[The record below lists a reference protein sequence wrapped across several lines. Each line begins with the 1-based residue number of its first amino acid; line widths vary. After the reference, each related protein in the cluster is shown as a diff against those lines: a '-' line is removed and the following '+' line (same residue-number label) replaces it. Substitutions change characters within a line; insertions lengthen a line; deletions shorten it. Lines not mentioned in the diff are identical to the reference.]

1 MPEWYQAHQLSTSDR
16 AFVSTD
22 YLTRQLIAYIG
33 NKRRILGFLYR
44 IFRTLGERHRLTGFV
59 DPFAGSGAV
68 ARLARQMG
76 MEVSANDWEEYS
88 RVINS
93 AYLTNRPGDME
104 DLFQDRGG
112 LGKVLDTLNA
122 LEGPPKFPYISSHY
136 APRDTS
142 AADYRTERLFYTRE
156 NALYIDRVRERID
169 EWYPEEAAYR
179 SADRPAAGHQYI
191 GAGVS
196 AESRCSR
203 ARDILL
209 SLLLYEAAT
218 HVNTSGVFKAYHKGF
233 GGHGRDALSRI
244 MAPMRLEYP
253 VLHSSGS
260 AAEVEKMDAAA
271 FLAGRSADLCYLD
284 PPYTIH
290 QYGSNYHLLNTIA
303 LWDYL
308 PVDDRIGPD
317 GRLLRKGGIR
327 EDWIDT
333 RSDFCYART
342 APAALAEVM
351 QAVDARYVVLSY
363 NSEGVIT
370 IEELLDILSGFGR
383 IEINSLEYITF
394 RGGRQSIQRR
404 THNTEFQIVV
414 ERTAAWGKEKKIFSE
429 NVNAHDSV
437 VTIQENMQ
445 PILLAFRIQS
455 LLRGAFVPQ
464 RLQAGFPA
472 KDMHPQASDHS
483 PACQISLTGYGGG
496 TDLRTEQFY
505 RFLDVPSISELKE
518 IPPAE
523 LQTICS
529 RLQESVCAD
538 RQEELQVL
546 LDILLE
552 CTDPRRRDL
561 YQRRILHVLKK
572 FTHKKYL
579 RQWTAEM
586 TRLEEYVE
594 QRNGELEI
602 LRKGLADLRVLAR
615 RRLEG

>member
-44 IFRTLGERHRLTGFV
+44 IFRILGERHRLTSFA

-68 ARLARQMG
+68 ARLARKMG
-76 MEVSANDWEEYS
+76 LEVYANDWEEYS

-93 AYLTNRPGDME
+93 AYLRSRPADME
-104 DLFQDRGG
+104 DLFRDKGG
-112 LGKVLDTLNA
+112 LEKVLDDLNA
-122 LEGPPKFPYISSHY
+122 LQGPPKRPYISAHY
-136 APRDTS
+136 APRDT
-142 AADYRTERLFYTRE
+142 ADADYRTERLFYTRE
-156 NALYIDRVRERID
+156 NALFIDRVREKIE
-169 EWYPEEAAYR
+169 EWYPE
-179 SADRPAAGHQYI
+179 DAAGRSSAGDPDP
-191 GAGVS
+191 GAGLS
-196 AESRCSR
+196 SESRCSR
-203 ARDILL
+203 ARDVLL

-253 VLHSSGS
+253 VLHPSG
-260 AAEVEKMDAAA
+260 AAAKVEKMDAAS
-271 FLAGRSADLCYLD
+271 FLTGRSADLCYLD

-290 QYGSNYHLLNTIA
+290 QYGSNYHILNTIA
-303 LWDYL
+303 HWDYL
-308 PVDDRIGPD
+308 PVDNRLGPD

-342 APAALAEVM
+342 APGALEEVM
-351 QAVDARYVVLSY
+351 QAADARYVVLSY

-370 IEELLDILSGFGR
+370 VEELLDILSGFGR

-414 ERTAAWGKEKKIFSE
+414 ERAAAWGKGKTICSE
-429 NVNAHDSV
+429 NADAHDSADTV
-437 VTIQENMQ
+437 KENVK

-455 LLRGAFVPQ
+455 LLRGTFVPQ
-464 RLQAGFPA
+464 RLKAGFPVEEDTSRRNDSA
-472 KDMHPQASDHS
+472 DSQL
-483 PACQISLTGYGGG
+483 SLLVFSGFMT
-496 TDLRTEQFY
+496 LRTEQYY
-505 RFLDVPSISELKE
+505 RFLDAPSISELKE
-518 IPPAE
+518 IPISE
-523 LQTICS
+523 LRKICR
-529 RLQESVCAD
+529 RLEESACVD

-546 LDILLE
+546 LDILHE
-552 CTDPRRRDL
+552 CSDARTMGR

-572 FTHKKYL
+572 FTHRKYL
-579 RQWTAEM
+579 RQWREEM
-586 TRLEEYVE
+586 ARLENYVE
-594 QRNGELEI
+594 QRDGELGI
-602 LRKGLADLRVLAR
+602 LRKGLADLKELAR

>member
-44 IFRTLGERHRLTGFV
+44 IFRGLGERHRLTCFA

-76 MEVSANDWEEYS
+76 MEVYANDWEEYS

-93 AYLTNRPGDME
+93 AYLTTRPGD
-104 DLFQDRGG
+104 LNLIYQDRGG
-112 LGKVLDTLNA
+112 LQKVLDTLNA
-122 LEGPPKFPYISSHY
+122 LQGPPKRPYISSHY
-136 APRDTS
+136 APRDTA

-156 NALYIDRVRERID
+156 NALFIDRVREKIE
-169 EWYPEEAAYR
+169 EWYPE
-179 SADRPAAGHQYI
+179 DAAGR
-191 GAGVS
+191 S
-196 AESRCSR
+196 SENRCSR

-244 MAPMRLEYP
+244 MAPMHLEHP
-253 VLHSSGS
+253 VLHPSG
-260 AAEVEKMDAAA
+260 AAAVVEKTDAAA
-271 FLAGRSADLCYLD
+271 FLTGRSADLCYLD

-290 QYGSNYHLLNTIA
+290 QYGSNYHILNTIA

-308 PVDDRIGPD
+308 PVDNRLGPD
-317 GRLLRKGGIR
+317 GRLMRKGGIR
-327 EDWIDT
+327 EDWTDT

-342 APAALAEVM
+342 APGALEEVM
-351 QAVDARYVVLSY
+351 QAADARYVVLSY

-370 IEELLDILSGFGR
+370 VEELLDILSGFGR

-414 ERTAAWGKEKKIFSE
+414 ERTGAWGKAKTIRSE
-429 NVNAHDSV
+429 NADAHDSADTV
-437 VTIQENMQ
+437 KENVK

-464 RLQAGFPA
+464 RLKARFPVEE
-472 KDMHPQASDHS
+472 DEGCSRESGDSRIRLTASRGS
-483 PACQISLTGYGGG
+483 MT
-496 TDLRTEQFY
+496 LRTEQYY
-505 RFLDVPSISELKE
+505 RFLDAPSISELKE
-518 IPPAE
+518 IPLSE
-523 LQTICS
+523 LRTIC
-529 RLQESVCAD
+529 RWLEESACAD

-546 LDILLE
+546 LDILHE
-552 CTDPRRRDL
+552 CSDARTRDL

-572 FTHKKYL
+572 FTHRKYL
-579 RQWTAEM
+579 RQWTEEM
-586 TRLEEYVE
+586 ERLEHHVM
-594 QRNGELEI
+594 QRDGDLNI

>member
-44 IFRTLGERHRLTGFV
+44 IFRVLGERHRLNSFA

-76 MEVSANDWEEYS
+76 LEVYANDWEEYS
-88 RVINS
+88 MVINS
-93 AYLTNRPGDME
+93 AYLSSRPADLE
-104 DLFQDRGG
+104 DLFRDKGG
-112 LGKVLDTLNA
+112 VEKVLDTLNA
-122 LEGPPKFPYISSHY
+122 LEGLPKRPYISAHY
-136 APRDTS
+136 APRDTA

-156 NALYIDRVRERID
+156 NALFIDRVREKIE
-169 EWYPEEAAYR
+169 EWYPQDPAYR
-179 SADRPAAGHQYI
+179 SAAGESDTE
-191 GAGVS
+191 AGLS
-196 AESRCSR
+196 TENRDSR

-244 MAPMRLEYP
+244 MAPMRLEHP
-253 VLHSSGS
+253 VLHPSG
-260 AAEVEKMDAAA
+260 AAAVVEKTDAAA
-271 FLAGRSADLCYLD
+271 FLTGRSADLCYLD

-290 QYGSNYHLLNTIA
+290 QYGSNYHILNTIA

-308 PVDDRIGPD
+308 PVDNRLGPD

-327 EDWIDT
+327 EDWTDT

-342 APAALAEVM
+342 APGALEEVM
-351 QAVDARYVVLSY
+351 QAADARYVVLSY

-370 IEELLDILSGFGR
+370 VEELLDILSGFGR

-414 ERTAAWGKEKKIFSE
+414 ERTGAWGKGKTICSE
-429 NVNAHDSV
+429 NTDAHDSADTV
-437 VTIQENMQ
+437 KENVK

-455 LLRGAFVPQ
+455 LLRGPFAPQ
-464 RLQAGFPA
+464 RLKAGFPVEE
-472 KDMHPQASDHS
+472 KEGCSREPGDSRIRLTASRGS
-483 PACQISLTGYGGG
+483 MTLLTERY
-496 TDLRTEQFY
+496 Y
-505 RFLDVPSISELKE
+505 RFLDAPSISELKE

-523 LQTICS
+523 LNTICS
-529 RLQESVCAD
+529 RLEEAACTD

-546 LDILLE
+546 VDILRE
-552 CTDPRRRDL
+552 CTDARTRDF

-572 FTHKKYL
+572 FTNKKYL
-579 RQWTAEM
+579 RQWTEEM
-586 TRLEEYVE
+586 NRLEHHVM
-594 QRNGELEI
+594 QRDGELEI

>member
-44 IFRTLGERHRLTGFV
+44 IFRALGERHPLSSFV

-76 MEVSANDWEEYS
+76 MDVCANDWEEYS
-88 RVINS
+88 RIINT
-93 AYLTNRPGDME
+93 AYLTTRPGDLRA
-104 DLFQDRGG
+104 LFQDRGG
-112 LGKVLDTLNA
+112 LQKVLDTLNK
-122 LEGPPKFPYISSHY
+122 LQGPPKRPYISTHY
-136 APRDTS
+136 APRDTNT
-142 AADYRTERLFYTRE
+142 ADYRTERLFYTRE
-156 NALYIDRVRERID
+156 NALFLDRVRETIE
-169 EWYPEEAAYR
+169 EWYPEEAAGR
-179 SADRPAAGHQYI
+179 ASAEGLQP
-191 GAGVS
+191 GAGIS
-196 AESRCSR
+196 PESRCRR
-203 ARDILL
+203 ARDLLL

-253 VLHSSGS
+253 VLHPSGAG
-260 AAEVEKMDAAA
+260 AAVAKLDAAG
-271 FLAGRSADLCYLD
+271 FLAGCSADLCYLD

-303 LWDYL
+303 FWDYL
-308 PVDDRIGPD
+308 PVDNRLGPD

-342 APAALAEVM
+342 APAALEEVM
-351 QAVDARYVVLSY
+351 KAADARYVVLSY
-363 NSEGVIT
+363 NSEGVIS
-370 IEELLDILSGFGR
+370 IEELIDILSGFGR

-404 THNTEFQIVV
+404 THNTEFQIIV
-414 ERTAAWGKEKKIFSE
+414 ERITAWGKGDKLDGGKTDVQEDADAVKE
-429 NVNAHDSV
+429 N
-437 VTIQENMQ
+437 IK

-455 LLRGAFVPQ
+455 LLKGSFVPQ
-464 RLQAGFPA
+464 RLKAGFPV
-472 KDMHPQASDHS
+472 KEDDGSSMESGDS
-483 PACQISLTGYGGG
+483 RIRLSVSNESMT
-496 TDLRTEQFY
+496 LRTEHYYQ
-505 RFLDVPSISELKE
+505 FLDAPSISELKQV
-518 IPPAE
+518 PLDE
-523 LQTICS
+523 LRTICR
-529 RLQESVCAD
+529 RLEESACTD

-546 LDILLE
+546 QGILRG
-552 CTDPRRRDL
+552 CTDARTRGI

-579 RQWTAEM
+579 RQWKEEM
-586 TRLEEYVE
+586 ARLEEYIE
-594 QRNGELEI
+594 QRDGELEI
-602 LRKGLADLRVLAR
+602 LRKGLKDLRVLAR
-615 RRLEG
+615 RRMEG